1 MKLVVVSPFFPEI
14 SGVGQYGVRV
24 AEGLARTRRFTSVH
38 VLANAQPG
46 AAAREQRDGLIIE
59 RVWGRDRY
67 DSAQIISDAIRRLRP
82 DVVWFNLG
90 LSIYGRS
97 RVANFLGHTAPMQT
111 RLMGVATVVTLHEL
125 FEMANLNAIGAANGR
140 LTLWGGAIATRMILR
155 ADAVC
160 LTLKSYARLV
170 KERYG
175 AQNVMHVPHGAF
187 DPPRFTPLP
196 ANKRILYFGSHA
208 PYKGLSALIEMYRE
222 LQTADATLRLTIA
235 GSDHPRFPGYFDSMR
250 AANIGL
256 PGIEWRPG
264 HPEDQLPALFES
276 ARVVVLPYVA
286 TTGASSVSH
295 RAASHGR
302 PVVAYSLPDLRVVT
316 AEENLRIEFVPSG
329 DRAAFTTRLKSL
341 LDDPAECER
350 IGRANVAAM
359 QSHTL
364 DHTCRQYVEIF
375 ESVVARRMAVS
386 QPLIDRQG
394 ELG

>member
-24 AEGLARTRRFTSVH
+24 VEGLARTRRFTSVH

-160 LTLKSYARLV
+160 LTCTFRTAHLIR
-170 KERYG
+170 
-175 AQNVMHVPHGAF
+175 
-187 DPPRFTPLP
+187 P
-196 ANKRILYFGSHA
+196 A
-208 PYKGLSALIEMYRE
+208 
-222 LQTADATLRLTIA
+222 
-235 GSDHPRFPGYFDSMR
+235 
-250 AANIGL
+250 
-256 PGIEWRPG
+256 
-264 HPEDQLPALFES
+264 
-276 ARVVVLPYVA
+276 
-286 TTGASSVSH
+286 SH
-295 RAASHGR
+295 RCPPTNASC
-302 PVVAYSLPDLRVVT
+302 
-316 AEENLRIEFVPSG
+316 I
-329 DRAAFTTRLKSL
+329 
-341 LDDPAECER
+341 
-350 IGRANVAAM
+350 
-359 QSHTL
+359 L
-364 DHTCRQYVEIF
+364 DHTRPTKACPRSSRCTANSKPPTPRSDLRLPGAIIRASPAILIRCAPPTLACRGSSGGPATPKINCQRCSSRRELWF
-375 ESVVARRMAVS
+375 CHTWRPRAHRRCRTGPLRMAARSSPIVCPICEWS
-386 QPLIDRQG
+386 PPKRICGSSLCRRAIGPLSR
-394 ELG
+394 LASNHY